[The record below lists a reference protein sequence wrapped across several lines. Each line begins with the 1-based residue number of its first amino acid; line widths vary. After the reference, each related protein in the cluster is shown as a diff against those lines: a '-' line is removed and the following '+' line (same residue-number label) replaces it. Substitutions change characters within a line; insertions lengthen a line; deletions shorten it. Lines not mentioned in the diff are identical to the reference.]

1 MQIETIITTIIM
13 VLSTITTCGIM
24 AIKFFKKIKMLKDE
38 LKKDVDNIKDNVDRM
53 TEAQK
58 LEMALAEAHQENAA
72 LKRQL
77 NVTLAKLNHMH
88 IDSEV

>member
-13 VLSTITTCGIM
+13 VLSSITTCGIM
-24 AIKFFKKIKMLKDE
+24 AIKFFKKIKTLKDE
-38 LKKDVDNIKDNVDRM
+38 LKKDVDDIKGNVDRM

-58 LEMALAEAHQENAA
+58 LEIALAEVHQENAA

-77 NVTLAKLNHMH
+77 NIAMAKLNHMH
-88 IDSEV
+88 VEE